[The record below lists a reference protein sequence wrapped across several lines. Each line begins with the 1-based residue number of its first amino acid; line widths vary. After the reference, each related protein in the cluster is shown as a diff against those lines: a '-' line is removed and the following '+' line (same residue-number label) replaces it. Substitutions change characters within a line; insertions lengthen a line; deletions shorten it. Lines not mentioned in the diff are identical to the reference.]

1 MGLSI
6 RIRCRYGFA
15 FSAHFGTTLS
25 RIDGGACGRSDGA
38 GVSSSE
44 VNPGGGVGGCESD
57 ELKRIDA
64 RGVASSRLLEHM
76 LVALRGALARNTH
89 LWVPLP
95 SIGSMLDARMMSSA
109 GWIRCYGGRSGNLGD
124 EFDAIVPD
132 KSELPN
138 WEMCTRV
145 ARIASPRHRTVTHSL
160 LAPSTSSP
168 SSHITILHPPLY
180 HRPARTTDREAL
192 GSY

>member
-25 RIDGGACGRSDGA
+25 WIEGGACGRADEA

-95 SIGSMLDARMMSSA
+95 SIGSMLDAMMMSSA
-109 GWIRCYGGRSGNLGD
+109 GGQVDVEVLKSRRRVQLAIRLCLTKVN
-124 EFDAIVPD
+124 
-132 KSELPN
+132 
-138 WEMCTRV
+138 C
-145 ARIASPRHRTVTHSL
+145 RIRKCVLVSRASHHPAT
-160 LAPSTSSP
+160 APSLTR
-168 SSHITILHPPLY
+168 SSHLPHRHHPPTLLIIHPPLY

-192 GSY
+192 G